1 MANDCQALA
10 NVCHNSPKVSNDL
23 KRTTQNDMVFT
34 SSSTH
39 SDGKP
44 LPMLML
50 DPYLR
55 TEEMLTRG
63 GTDAAL
69 GSVAH
74 LESHF
79 GSVAPAADAHS

>member
-1 MANDCQALA
+1 
-10 NVCHNSPKVSNDL
+10 
-23 KRTTQNDMVFT
+23 MVFT

-44 LPMLML
+44 LPMLLL

-55 TEEMLTRG
+55 AGEMLPG
-63 GTDAAL
+63 GGADAAL
-69 GSVAH
+69 RSVAR

-79 GSVAPAADAHS
+79 GSLALAADAHS